1 MALKYTKHEKISLKS
16 YPEFGEAWLQDRI
29 SDDPTILRLGDV
41 DLLDRERNQGPGR
54 LDLLLY
60 DSDLNRRYEVELM
73 LGATDASHVIRT
85 IEYWD
90 IERRRY
96 PAYEHVAVL
105 VAEDVTSRFLNVLSL
120 FSGSIPLVCLQL
132 AALKV
137 GDQVLLEFSKVL
149 DQVGLRTDD
158 ETVDPPTDREYWNSK
173 RPPEI
178 MKLVDDVWQA
188 IKPLYGEHCRLNY
201 MKSFIGLTDGFRP
214 RNSVLFRLARGFLWF
229 SARLK
234 HKNAFDDSLEEAGIE
249 YKKGGNSRLSV
260 KLFPDAFAGPVSDV
274 VRKIAEQAVKDQG

>member
-158 ETVDPPTDREYWNSK
+158 ETVEPPTDRKYWNSK

-201 MKSFIGLTDGFRP
+201 MKSLYRADR
-214 RNSVLFRLARGFLWF
+214 W
-229 SARLK
+229 
-234 HKNAFDDSLEEAGIE
+234 
-249 YKKGGNSRLSV
+249 
-260 KLFPDAFAGPVSDV
+260 VSTS
-274 VRKIAEQAVKDQG
+274 

>member
-1 MALKYTKHEKISLKS
+1 MLKYTKHEKISLKS
-16 YPEFGEAWLQDRI
+16 SPEFGEAWLQERI

-54 LDLLLY
+54 LDLLLQ
-60 DSDLNRRYEVELM
+60 DSELNKRYEVELM

-105 VAEDVTSRFLNVLSL
+105 VAEDVTSRYLNVLSL

-158 ETVDPPTDREYWNSK
+158 ETVEPPTDRTYWNSK

-178 MKLVDDVWQA
+178 MKLVDDAWQA
-188 IKPLYGEHCRLNY
+188 IKPLYGEHYRLNY
-201 MKSFIGLTDGFRP
+201 KKSFIGLTDGFRP
-214 RNSVLFRLARGFLWF
+214 RNSAVFRPAKGHLWF
-229 SARLK
+229 AVRLK
-234 HKNAFDDSLEEAGIE
+234 HKNAFDDSLDEAGIE
-249 YKKGGNSRLSV
+249 SKKWKWRLSV
-260 KLFPDAFAGPVSDV
+260 ELLPDAFDGSVSDI
-274 VRKIAEQAVKDQG
+274 VREIAEQAIKDQG